1 MNQKNSSLDEQ
12 IAADEAAEKAPQDLS
27 DADPDFNVDP
37 KSEEMKK
44 IDDSVERAAW

>member
-1 MNQKNSSLDEQ
+1 MNQKNKTLDEQ
-12 IAADEAAEKAPQDLS
+12 IEENEAETGVDQLS